1 MGFYVKVT
9 RRRIDARTE
18 LDKYLSKECKPY
30 IKSNQFDILNWW
42 KVNSSR
48 YPILASIAREVL
60 AIPVSTVASESAF
73 SAGGRVLDPHR
84 INLTPKIVE
93 VLVCTQDWLK
103 GSPFSNLFDDDLEE
117 LETFEQGKFCY
128 SNCYF

>member
-18 LDKYLSKECKPY
+18 LDKYLSEECKPY

-48 YPILASIAREVL
+48 YLVL

-84 INLTPKIVE
+84 SNLTPKIVE
-93 VLVCTQDWLK
+93 VLVSTQDWLK
-103 GSPFSNLFDDDLEE
+103 GSPFSNLSDENLEE
-117 LETFEQGKFCY
+117 LETFQQGKFCCFTSEY
-128 SNCYF
+128 